1 MNLGDFCFEV
11 FEVFLKSTA
20 ICCITFGSRAG
31 NLGRA
36 LLGLW
41 LSAGEYQQYLEQKFT
56 FSLMVSSSS
65 CMVLNPHVTILILNL
80 KKVC

>member
-1 MNLGDFCFEV
+1 MNLGDFVLRSLRC
-11 FEVFLKSTA
+11 FLKLLLFVASW
-20 ICCITFGSRAG
+20 SRGG

-36 LLGLW
+36 LLELW
-41 LSAGEYQQYLEQKFT
+41 LSVGEYQQYLEQKFT

-80 KKVC
+80 KKIC